1 MVIAVVLNWASPKSK
16 DWSWRTSIAAQVV
29 QFALRRHG
37 LAAAEPRTRK
47 GALGLLIFPKRGRA
61 RSWHGSLYRQRLGS
75 GVPVIIIW
83 ASTEGITSV
92 AREIVTIARKSC
104 TFGYQSQKVRF
115 GSLAGI
121 RADMRDVRFI
131 PISGH
136 AHRRHQSLLVPTAD
150 QISATA
156 SAPRMFI

>member
-1 MVIAVVLNWASPKSK
+1 VRP
-16 DWSWRTSIAAQVV
+16 SIAAQVV

-37 LAAAEPRTRK
+37 LAAAEPRTLK
-47 GALGLLIFPKRGRA
+47 GALGLLIFRKRGRA

-92 AREIVTIARKSC
+92 AREIVTIARNSC
-104 TFGYQSQKVRF
+104 TCGYQSQKVRF
-115 GSLAGI
+115 GSLSPS
-121 RADMRDVRFI
+121 ADMLIVGI
-131 PISGH
+131 NVCK
-136 AHRRHQSLLVPTAD
+136 VPTAD